1 MQSASQT
8 SSAETESNENLE
20 DPRSSNLEVAQEAEV
35 CPDQVEPVHRDPMEG
50 TSASQDIEMQSDHQD
65 QDSNVLASQKETPN
79 DHECATCLVMANQN
93 RQLKNQVKSLQEKL
107 NAARKQRFSSRRTG
121 NGVFNMP
128 SEIF

>member
-8 SSAETESNENLE
+8 SCAETESNENLE
-20 DPRSSNLEVAQEAEV
+20 DPRSSNPEVAQEAEV
-35 CPDQVEPVHRDPMEG
+35 CPDPVEAVHPDPMEG

-79 DHECATCLVMANQN
+79 ECATCLVVANQN